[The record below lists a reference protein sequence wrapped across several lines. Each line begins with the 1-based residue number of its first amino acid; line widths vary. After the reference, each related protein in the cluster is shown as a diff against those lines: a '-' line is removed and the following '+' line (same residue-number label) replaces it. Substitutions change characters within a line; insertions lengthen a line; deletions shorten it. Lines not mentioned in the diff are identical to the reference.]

1 MKNYIDINGTRID
14 LTEEQVRQIADAYV
28 QSQYLLADVPVG
40 AWVPIGEYEMVV
52 LQQLD
57 GQTAL
62 ILKDLYCE
70 ETEFAAHDNN
80 YNGSDVDVA
89 CCEFGCKLA
98 EIVGQDNIVLHEV
111 DLTSDDGLKDYGKI
125 ERRASSL
132 TAEMYRKF
140 VEILDEYN
148 LGKYWWLATP
158 YSTERHGNSRWAK
171 CVAPSGIIGDDRY
184 DISYGVRPFCILKEH
199 EQLQHSSCD
208 RWRDL
213 QNR

>member
-14 LTEEQVRQIADAYV
+14 LTEEQVRQIAVAY
-28 QSQYLLADVPVG
+28 SQAKCLLADVPVG
-40 AWVPIGEYEMVV
+40 ECVTIGEYEMIV

-80 YNGSDVDVA
+80 YNGSCVDVA

-98 EIVGQDNIVLHEV
+98 EIVGLDNIVLHEV

-140 VEILDEYN
+140 VDILDNFNPE
-148 LGKYWWLATP
+148 KYWWLATP
-158 YSTERHGNSRWAK
+158 YSTERHGNSRWEK
-171 CVAPSGIIGDDRY
+171 CVAPSGRINCDGCDYGR
-184 DISYGVRPFCILKEH
+184 GVRPFCILK
-199 EQLQHSSCD
+199 SNIFVSV
-208 RWRDL
+208 
-213 QNR
+213 